1 MKRKKSNER
10 LNVTATTTTRYLKHT
25 LGIIR
30 WMRTTMNRMYACL
43 SCRTVNVRLIISSPC
58 VKSIFIIILFCF
70 FNCGIRLKA
79 NVIKFSKHSNW
90 FPSSTCY
97 YYSFIAAILLA
108 LCIFI
113 CSGFSCH
120 TQMFHFFLHQTKH
133 DRHFVYMWLMQSSVA
148 FQEASKT
155 RHQKQ
160 LDNKHTHINLVA
172 MLLCCMQNAKSM
184 SNKWWLHMILSRSR
198 ILIKLDILSVT
209 GKIFH
214 PTEKWLRIRC
224 KDHYLSLSE
233 IQRGVWGFKRAGRT
247 CASLK

>member
-58 VKSIFIIILFCF
+58 VKSIFIIIFFLFCF

-120 TQMFHFFLHQTKH
+120 TQMFHFFSSSNETRQTL
-133 DRHFVYMWLMQSSVA
+133 RLYV
-148 FQEASKT
+148 
-155 RHQKQ
+155 
-160 LDNKHTHINLVA
+160 INAIVR
-172 MLLCCMQNAKSM
+172 C
-184 SNKWWLHMILSRSR
+184 ISRSFQDTPP
-198 ILIKLDILSVT
+198 KA
-209 GKIFH
+209 
-214 PTEKWLRIRC
+214 IRQQAYTHQSGC
-224 KDHYLSLSE
+224 YAVMLHAK
-233 IQRGVWGFKRAGRT
+233 
-247 CASLK
+247 C